1 MKKNGFEKKLLKQKV
16 KMRPKHLIM
25 LLAAIILMIPLQGFS
40 QKKISL
46 NIGNTT
52 LKTALENIKKLSGV
66 NFVYNTK
73 EVNDTVH
80 VNVNVFEKTIE
91 EVLTEV
97 LKTTPYTFE
106 KVKDYILI
114 TVKKQEP
121 KQKVIKSITGVVTD
135 EENLPMIGVAVML
148 DGTSL
153 GRATDIDGKYQFKN
167 VPQGGVLVFRFLGYE
182 TQRVV
187 VGSLSVID
195 VKMEKKEM
203 GIGEVVVTGYQV
215 LNKERIAGAISTIR
229 AKDLFFDGVTNL
241 EQSLQGRLPG
251 MVITNSSGLTGVRQ
265 SVRVRG
271 TSTLMGSQEPIWV
284 VDGIIQ
290 EDPLPFQTKVLD
302 AQGGITDSNFDYMRN
317 FVGSSISWLNPSD
330 IESITVL
337 KDASA
342 TAIYGVRAANG
353 VIVINTKLHKGGP
366 AKVSYS
372 FGINV
377 GERLSYEKLELMNS
391 KDRVAVSREI
401 FERGLISN
409 WSNNNI
415 GYAGLLNKYLN
426 KDITQEEF
434 NLGVANLETNNTD
447 WFDILFRNP
456 VSHNHS
462 INISGGSDNTT
473 YYSSVNYNSVN
484 NTAIGNQMKSYSASI
499 GISSFFS
506 KRFKVAFR
514 LTGSHSKVDGFKKV
528 SPYSYASATNRVIP
542 AYEDDGSLFYYQDAT
557 NRFLYNFINERD
569 ETGLTTE
576 TTNINTNL
584 NLTYNVT
591 KALRYE
597 SVGSLNISTV
607 NGESYATEFS
617 NYITAIRNYE
627 YGSEK
632 PNSENAKNSELPVG
646 GEYNYDGM
654 KTVSWNWRNSLSYNV
669 ILNKVHA
676 LTAMFGV
683 EISSKKYDGLATTA
697 YGYLRYRG
705 KSFTQVPVTLTNP
718 VSGAIRA
725 NTRIEKFSNVITDR
739 LTNNMGIYMTLNYA
753 YDNRYVV
760 NFSVRNDASNR
771 FGRYSNENF
780 NPVYAGGVRWNV
792 SREKWFSN
800 QSIISDLNIRASF
813 GYQRNIAENYS
824 PSLIVKIPKGSASTI
839 TDINTQEELL
849 NISSLPYTDLRWEKT
864 FSSNFGLDMGLFDN
878 KVVLGADYYRKKGTD
893 MITVLAIP
901 VEYGID
907 GMPVNGGSMEN
918 SGYELSAMFT
928 PVRTKDFTW
937 SLMAN
942 TSKNHNQ
949 ITKVG
954 TQNVTWRT
962 AVTGSMYKEGYSS
975 SAFWVFKCDGI
986 DQNTG
991 YPIIDLTTKEGSDP
1005 ANDPTSYMVYAGKRE
1020 ADFTGGL
1027 NSQFRYKQL
1036 SLSLN
1041 FSLQIGGKKLL
1052 SQAYK
1057 SSTLP
1062 NEYENFS
1069 TELLN
1074 RWLPG
1079 DTDATFPGLPDS
1091 NVKNNILLPGSTNMY
1106 TNVYEMFNYSTARLV
1121 SASTLR
1127 CNNISLNYSLSERFA
1142 KKIFCKHIT
1151 LGASMSNPFA
1161 IVSKDFRG
1169 RDAEVA
1175 TGSQP
1180 RTRSYNLNLS
1190 LTF

>member
-16 KMRPKHLIM
+16 KIRPMLLTM
-25 LLAAIILMIPLQGFS
+25 LLAVFVLMIPLQGFS
-40 QKKISL
+40 QKKITL
-46 NIGNTT
+46 NIGHTT
-52 LKTALENIKKLSGV
+52 LKSALESIKKQSGV
-66 NFVYNTK
+66 NLVYNTN
-73 EVNDTVH
+73 EVKDTVH
-80 VNVNVFEKTIE
+80 VNVQVFQKTVE
-91 EVLTEV
+91 EVLTDL
-97 LKTTPYTFE
+97 LKSTPYTFE

-114 TVKKQEP
+114 TVKKQKP
-121 KQKVIKSITGVVTD
+121 KQKTLKNITGVVTD
-135 EENLPMIGVAVML
+135 EDNSPMIGVAVML
-148 DGTSL
+148 VGKAI
-153 GRATDIDGKYQFKN
+153 GRATDNDGKYQFN
-167 VPQGGVLVFRFLGYE
+167 NLPQGEALIFSFLGYE
-182 TQRVV
+182 PQRVV
-187 VGSLSVID
+187 IGSSSVIN
-195 VKMEKKEM
+195 VKMKKKKM
-203 GIGEVVVTGYQV
+203 ALGEVVVTGYQV
-215 LNKERIAGAISTIR
+215 LNKDRIAGATSTIK

-241 EQSLQGRLPG
+241 EQALQGRLPG
-251 MVITNSSGLTGVRQ
+251 LVITNTSGLTGVRQ

-271 TSTLMGSQEPIWV
+271 TSTIMGSQEPIWV

-290 EDPLPFQTKVLD
+290 EDPLPFETKVLD
-302 AQGGITDSNFDYMRN
+302 AQGGITDNNFDFMRN

-353 VIVINTKLHKGGP
+353 VIVINTKLNKGGP

-372 FGINV
+372 FGINI
-377 GERLSYEKLELMNS
+377 GERLTYKKLELMNS

-415 GYAGLLNKYLN
+415 GYAGLLNRYLN
-426 KDITQEEF
+426 KEITQDEF
-434 NLGVANLETNNTD
+434 NQGVATLETNNTD
-447 WFDILFRNP
+447 WFDILFRSP
-456 VSHNHS
+456 ISHNHS
-462 INISGGSDNTT
+462 INISGGSDKTT
-473 YYSSVNYNSVN
+473 YYSSVNFNSVN
-484 NTAIGNQMKSYSASI
+484 NTAIGNQLKSYSASV

-506 KRFKVAFR
+506 SRFKVAFR
-514 LTGSHSKVDGFKKV
+514 LTGSHSKVEGFKNV
-528 SPYSYASATNRVIP
+528 SPYTYASVTNRVIP
-542 AYEDDGSLFYYQDAT
+542 AYEDNGSPFFYQDAS
-557 NRFLYNFINERD
+557 NRFMYNFINERN
-569 ETGLTTE
+569 ETGLTTK

-584 NLTYNVT
+584 NLTYNIT
-591 KALRYE
+591 KDLRYE
-597 SVGSLNISTV
+597 SVGSLNISAV
-607 NGESYATEFS
+607 DGESYATELS

-632 PNSENAKNSELPVG
+632 PNSENAKNSKLPVG
-646 GEYNYDGM
+646 GEYNSDGM
-654 KTVSWNWRNSLSYNV
+654 KTLSWNWRNSLSYNTV
-669 ILNKVHA
+669 FNKVHA
-676 LTAMFGV
+676 FTAMFGI
-683 EISSKKYDGLATTA
+683 EFSSKKYDGLATTA

-718 VSGAIRA
+718 VSGAKYA
-725 NTRIEKFSNVITDR
+725 NTQIEKFSNVITDR
-739 LTNNMGIYMTLNYA
+739 LTNNMGVYLTLNYA

-760 NFSVRNDASNR
+760 NFSIRNDASNR

-780 NPVYAGGVRWNV
+780 NPIYAGGVKWNV
-792 SREKWFSN
+792 AREKWFRKQN
-800 QSIISDLNIRASF
+800 IVSDLSIRASF

-824 PSLIVKIPKGSASTI
+824 PSLIVRIPKGSSSTN

-849 NISSLPYTDLRWEKT
+849 NISSLPYADLRWEKT
-864 FSSNFGLDMGLFDN
+864 FSSNFGLDIGLFDN
-878 KVVLGADYYRKKGTD
+878 KVIFGADYYRKKGTD
-893 MITVLAIP
+893 MITILAIP
-901 VEYGID
+901 IEYGID

-928 PVRTKDFTW
+928 PIRTKDFTW
-937 SLMAN
+937 SMHVN
-942 TSKNHNQ
+942 TSKNRNQ

-954 TQNVTWRT
+954 TQNVTWKT
-962 AVTGSMYKEGYSS
+962 AVSGTMNKQGYSS

-1027 NSQFRYKQL
+1027 SSQFRYKQL

-1052 SQAYK
+1052 SPAYK
-1057 SSTLP
+1057 SCTLP

-1074 RWLPG
+1074 RWTPG

-1091 NVKNNILLPGSTNMY
+1091 NVKNNILLPGSSNMN
-1106 TNVYEMFNYSTARLV
+1106 TNVYEMYNYSTARLV

-1127 CNNISLNYSLSERFA
+1127 CNSISLNYSISEKFA
-1142 KKIFCKHIT
+1142 KRVFCKYIT
-1151 LGASMSNPFA
+1151 IGASMSNPFA

-1180 RTRSYNLNLS
+1180 RTSSYNLNLS